1 MLKNIRIVMVGTSH
15 PGNIGAAAR
24 GMKAMGLEQLYLV
37 APKVFPHA
45 EVTARA
51 AGADDLIAKAQVV
64 EHIEA
69 SLLGC
74 RLVLGCS
81 ARGRF
86 LSLPVL
92 NPSQCAEK
100 SLEVASQAPVA
111 ILFGN
116 EQHGL
121 SNAELQHCHFQ
132 VCIPS
137 NPEFSSL
144 NVAAAIQIIAYELSQ
159 NARANPSP
167 IRPFEPPSPARGEG
181 SVSISRA
188 QKQKM
193 KIASPQDLPAT
204 AEDMALFYAHLEQTL
219 IAIHF
224 LDPSNPRKLMQRLH
238 RFFNRAQPET
248 LELNILRGIL
258 TAVLQKKS

>member
-24 GMKAMGLEQLYLV
+24 GMKAMGLEQLCLV

-64 EHIEA
+64 DNIEA
-69 SLLGC
+69 ALLGC

-81 ARGRF
+81 ARGRS
-86 LSLPVL
+86 LSLPLL

-100 SLEVASQAPVA
+100 SLEVASQASVA

-121 SNAELQHCHFQ
+121 SNTELQHCHFQ
-132 VCIPS
+132 VCIPTS
-137 NPEFSSL
+137 PEFSSL
-144 NVAAAIQIIAYELSQ
+144 NVAAAIQIIAYELNKIAEEIKQ
-159 NARANPSP
+159 D
-167 IRPFEPPSPARGEG
+167 PPPAP
-181 SVSISRA
+181 ISRA

-193 KIASPQDLPAT
+193 KIASPQALPAT
-204 AEDMALFYAHLEQTL
+204 AEDMALFYTHLEQTL

-224 LDPSNPRKLMQRLH
+224 LDPHNPRKLMQRLH
-238 RFFNRAQPET
+238 RLFNRAQPET

-258 TAVLQKKS
+258 TAVLQKRDKFQ

>member
-1 MLKNIRIVMVGTSH
+1 MLKNIRIVMLGTSH

-24 GMKAMGLEQLYLV
+24 GMKTMGLEQLYLV
-37 APKVFPHA
+37 APKIFPHA
-45 EVTARA
+45 DITARA

-64 EHIEA
+64 DNIEA
-69 SLLGC
+69 ALLGC

-81 ARGRF
+81 ARSRSF
-86 LSLPVL
+86 SLPIL

-100 SLEVASQAPVA
+100 SLELAKESPVA

-132 VCIPS
+132 VCIPT

-144 NVAAAIQIIAYELSQ
+144 NLAAAIQIIAYELRRCEDLSSQ
-159 NARANPSP
+159 RKL
-167 IRPFEPPSPARGEG
+167 G
-181 SVSISRA
+181 SR
-188 QKQKM
+188 KM
-193 KIASPQDLPAT
+193 TKQDLPAT
-204 AEDMALFYAHLEQTL
+204 AEDMALFYTHLEQTL

-224 LDPSNPRKLMQRLH
+224 LDPSNPRKLMERLH

-258 TAVLQKKS
+258 TAVLQKLRLKGNSIN